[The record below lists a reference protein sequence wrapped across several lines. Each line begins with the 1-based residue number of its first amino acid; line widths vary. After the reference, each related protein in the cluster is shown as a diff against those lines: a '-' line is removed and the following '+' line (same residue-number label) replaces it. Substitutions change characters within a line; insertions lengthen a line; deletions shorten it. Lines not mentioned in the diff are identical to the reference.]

1 MESTQVE
8 GKFVFQQQEK
18 YTLTEKKEL
27 GELNKNVPPPIP
39 LIYSDPPRSFHIAV
53 FSTLPPT
60 Y

>member
-8 GKFVFQQQEK
+8 GKFVFWQQEK

-27 GELNKNVPPPIP
+27 GELNKYVPPLP
-39 LIYSDPPRSFHIAV
+39 LIYSDHPRSVHIAV